1 MSENPR
7 DTQFKGFAEK
17 VLGEMLHASKTYS
30 GLIDSESGAWQEA
43 MQQIIARHAYD
54 LVCHCFEQM
63 NPIAPQACST
73 TEEMLEGI
81 PDLTEWPDEGKK
93 G

>member
-1 MSENPR
+1 MSENR
-7 DTQFKGFAEK
+7 DTQFRGFAEL
-17 VLGEMLHASKTYS
+17 VMRELLASY
-30 GLIDSESGAWQEA
+30 GYNEA
-43 MQQIIARHAYD
+43 GDIIARRAYD

-81 PDLTEWPDEGKK
+81 PDLTEWPKENTNG
-93 G
+93 